1 MKNNKKQNESWNVS
15 YSARD
20 AQSGDDIMSLNMGWE
35 NREVASVQANLNTW
49 LRAIG
54 LPLEVVET
62 K

>member
-15 YSARD
+15 YYARD
-20 AQSGDDIMSLNMGWE
+20 AQTNEDIMSLNMGWE
-35 NREVASVQANLNTW
+35 NRDVVGVQANLNTW
-49 LRAIG
+49 LKAIG

>member
-1 MKNNKKQNESWNVS
+1 MKNKKINESWNVS

-20 AQSGDDIMSLNMGWE
+20 AQTNDDVMSLNMGWE
-35 NREVASVQANLNTW
+35 NRDVVSVQANLNTW
-49 LRAIG
+49 LKAIG